1 MSVAPAVRDNYVAI
15 IDAILAVSD
24 LTKISEK
31 KIRAGIQEKV
41 EYDITPQKVTCSLLQ
56 FSRLRGITNDVV
68 GRDQGADHGA
78 VRYFQRPNERTVSS
92 SHIGGSPAAALAYQ
106 WSL

>member
-15 IDAILAVSD
+15 IDAILTVSD

-41 EYDITPQKVTCSLLQ
+41 EYDITPQKVTCPFLHSRVYEESLTK
-56 FSRLRGITNDVV
+56 FV

-78 VRYFQRPNERTVSS
+78 VRYFQRPNERTVSPS
-92 SHIGGSPAAALAYQ
+92 RIGGSPAAALAYQ

>member
-1 MSVAPAVRDNYVAI
+1 MPVAPAVRDNYVAI

-41 EYDITPQKVTCSLLQ
+41 EYDITPQKVACPFLT
-56 FSRLRGITNDVV
+56 FSCL
-68 GRDQGADHGA
+68 
-78 VRYFQRPNERTVSS
+78 
-92 SHIGGSPAAALAYQ
+92 
-106 WSL
+106 

>member
-1 MSVAPAVRDNYVAI
+1 VSIYSPLQDKALKGMSVAPAVRDNYVAI
-15 IDAILAVSD
+15 IDAILAESD

-41 EYDITPQKVTCSLLQ
+41 EYDITPQKVACSFLHSHVFGESLTK
-56 FSRLRGITNDVV
+56 LV

-78 VRYFQRPNERTVSS
+78 VRYFQRPNERTVSPS
-92 SHIGGSPAAALAYQ
+92 
-106 WSL
+106 

>member
-41 EYDITPQKVTCSLLQ
+41 EYDITPQKVTCLLLQ
-56 FSRLRGITNDVV
+56 LYV
-68 GRDQGADHGA
+68 
-78 VRYFQRPNERTVSS
+78 YKE
-92 SHIGGSPAAALAYQ
+92 
-106 WSL
+106 SLTKL

>member
-41 EYDITPQKVTCSLLQ
+41 EYDITPQKVTCPIPT
-56 FSRLRGITNDVV
+56 FSCLWRITDEIV

-78 VRYFQRPNERTVSS
+78 VRYFQRPNERTVSPCR
-92 SHIGGSPAAALAYQ
+92 IGGNPAAGFAYQ